1 MSVADGIGNLVRT
14 SSGYRSSTALPAE
27 ERDAILEVAFLAVA
41 ADRHINAAEEDA
53 LRALARALDP
63 PRAKANVDALLARGV
78 DPDRDTADA
87 HLLTVVGRLAT
98 DAARALAYQGAYAV
112 AQADLAAAD
121 EEFEFDLQLIDA
133 LGLDQDTADQLA
145 QQVVAA
151 LYPPPDAP
159 A

>member
-1 MSVADGIGNLVRT
+1 MSVADGIGNLVR
-14 SSGYRSSTALPAE
+14 SSSSYRSSTVLPVE

-63 PRAKANVDALLARGV
+63 ARAKANVGALLARGV

-98 DAARALAYQGAYAV
+98 DEARALAYQGAYAV
-112 AQADLAAAD
+112 AQADLDAAD

-151 LYPPPDAP
+151 LYPPA
-159 A
+159 